1 MTPSGSFIHVSDPVV
16 VTGGTGTLGQLVVSR
31 LREQG
36 RRVQILTRHTG
47 SDQAGVEYAAV
58 DLRDPASFEWRLP
71 EGSTVLHLAGDA
83 RHDEETTKN
92 VATAAARAGVGHLVY
107 ISVTA
112 ADCVPIGY
120 YRGKAAGERWI
131 ADCGAPW
138 TTLRAAQFH
147 NLVAGVLG
155 GLTRSPLVPV
165 PRRFRLQP
173 VETAAVAD
181 RLVELVSAEPAGM
194 INSLAGP
201 QILTAPELVGAYLDA
216 TRKRRA
222 TFSLPLPGRAG
233 RCYAAGDNLTLDAD
247 TAGCTWQA
255 FLSQQ

>member
-1 MTPSGSFIHVSDPVV
+1 M
-16 VTGGTGTLGQLVVSR
+16 
-31 LREQG
+31 
-36 RRVQILTRHTG
+36 
-47 SDQAGVEYAAV
+47 
-58 DLRDPASFEWRLP
+58 
-71 EGSTVLHLAGDA
+71 
-83 RHDEETTKN
+83 
-92 VATAAARAGVGHLVY
+92 
-107 ISVTA
+107 
-112 ADCVPIGY
+112 
-120 YRGKAAGERWI
+120 
-131 ADCGAPW
+131 
-138 TTLRAAQFH
+138 RAAQFH
-147 NLVAGVLG
+147 NLVAVVLG

-165 PRRFRLQP
+165 PHRFRLQP